1 MNLRTGIK
9 RIFYPAVAKVAK
21 FLYRDKIEGKV
32 LRGSTRKLFYEKS
45 QHLGFLFQKTINYES
60 AFRDIILKS
69 VNPCD
74 LVIEAG
80 SNIGQYSLLISEK
93 IGGSGKLVCLEP
105 DSNNFAYLSF
115 NVLQNQ
121 CDNVILI
128 KGAISDK
135 PGKSIFF
142 RDTIT
147 GGRMGSLIKK
157 YTGENF
163 EGKSEEVVLW
173 TMKQLIDQFGVPA
186 FVKIDVEGAEDLI
199 FQDHTTIHPNTT
211 YLVEVR
217 NETKKSIFEIFNS
230 LGFYIYILELGC
242 KKATSLSDIPAFAN
256 LLIKKGEM

>member
-1 MNLRTGIK
+1 MNIRTSIK
-9 RIFYPAVAKVAK
+9 CLFYPAVARLAR
-21 FLYRDKIEGKV
+21 FLYRNKIEGKV

-69 VNPCD
+69 ISPGD
-74 LVIEAG
+74 LVIELG

-105 DSNNFAYLSF
+105 DSTNFAYLSF

-135 PGKSIFF
+135 PGKTIFF
-142 RDTIT
+142 KDTIT

-157 YTGENF
+157 YARENF
-163 EGKSEEVVLW
+163 QGKSEEVVLW
-173 TMKQLIDQFGVPA
+173 TMKQLIDKFGVPA

-199 FQDHTTIHPNTT
+199 FQDHTTIHLNTT
-211 YLVEVR
+211 YLIEVR
-217 NETKKSIFEIFNS
+217 NETKKRIYEVFHSFGFNV
-230 LGFYIYILELGC
+230 YILELNG
-242 KKATSLSDIPAFAN
+242 KRATSLADIPDFAN